1 MHVKEIKLI
10 ISLHQ
15 ESDMHMRNHMLPG
28 DMASYDRTPLGQSGR
43 SRTVTNPYGGY
54 SDTEVMGPTAE
65 NRLYGRDPYMDRS
78 RDDRYGGNRSGGYYD
93 DHRGMPPHRD
103 PGGMPPGPPGPGY
116 NENLGDERVRGPP
129 PPPRQ
134 GVPTHERSQRIPRPI
149 IADHAH
155 GEFAM
160 DSDIESVTSAFSSH
174 SAPHARGRRP
184 G

>member
-1 MHVKEIKLI
+1 
-10 ISLHQ
+10 
-15 ESDMHMRNHMLPG
+15 MHMRNHMRPG

-65 NRLYGRDPYMDRS
+65 NRLYGRDPYLDHP
-78 RDDRYGGNRSGGYYD
+78 RDDRYGAHRSGSYYD
-93 DHRGMPPHRD
+93 DHRGMPPHRA
-103 PGGMPPGPPGPGY
+103 GPGPPGPGY
-116 NENLGDERVRGPP
+116 GERDLGDERVRGPP

-134 GVPTHERSQRIPRPI
+134 GVSTHERSQRIPRPI

-155 GEFAM
+155 GEFAI

-174 SAPHARGRRP
+174 SAPHARGRHRP

>member
-1 MHVKEIKLI
+1 
-10 ISLHQ
+10 
-15 ESDMHMRNHMLPG
+15 MHMRNHMRG
-28 DMASYDRTPLGQSGR
+28 DMANYDRTPLGQSGR

-65 NRLYGRDPYMDRS
+65 NRLYGRDPYLDHP
-78 RDDRYGGNRSGGYYD
+78 RDDRYAGHRGGSYYD
-93 DHRGMPPHRD
+93 EHRGVPPHR
-103 PGGMPPGPPGPGY
+103 GGPPPGPSYG
-116 NENLGDERVRGPP
+116 ENLGDERVRGPP
-129 PPPRQ
+129 PPPRS
-134 GVPTHERSQRIPRPI
+134 GIPTHERGERVRRPI

-155 GEFAM
+155 GEFAI